1 SLLRVN
7 EPIWDMVDLLCC
19 VQARDHRGLVAIE
32 SSGTADPHRQAAA
45 HAEDGVRR
53 SCCCARSGAAAGKKI
68 DARCCGEQAGSQ
80 TASRGRSAHNKAR
93 RSQGITARLENHP
106 EEVGRPLSR

>member
-1 SLLRVN
+1 MLRVN

-32 SSGTADPHRQAAA
+32 SPGTADPHRQAAA
-45 HAEDGVRR
+45 HAKDRVRR

-68 DARCCGEQAGSQ
+68 AG
-80 TASRGRSAHNKAR
+80 TLLRGT
-93 RSQGITARLENHP
+93 G
-106 EEVGRPLSR
+106 